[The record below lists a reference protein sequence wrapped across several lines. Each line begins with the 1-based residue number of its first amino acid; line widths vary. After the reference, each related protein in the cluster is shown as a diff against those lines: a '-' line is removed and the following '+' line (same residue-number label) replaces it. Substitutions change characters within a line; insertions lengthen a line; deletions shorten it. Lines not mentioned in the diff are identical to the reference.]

1 MMKKGRITYAI
12 LFVALLFIE
21 ICIALFVHDRFVRP
35 YIGDALVTVLLC
47 CLWRVAVPKSV
58 PALPVYVFIF
68 AALVELAQYVDV
80 VALLGW
86 EIMPFF
92 PPSSEGHFPGR
103 ISFVTVPAASAFGPR
118 KKRPFGGESSAAAHS
133 SL

>member
-1 MMKKGRITYAI
+1 MMKKRRITYVI
-12 LFVALLFIE
+12 LFGALLFIE

-35 YIGDALVTVLLC
+35 YIWDALVTVLLC
-47 CLWRVAVPKSV
+47 CLWRVAVPRGV

-86 EIMPFF
+86 EKNAFLSTVI
-92 PPSSEGHFPGR
+92 GR
-103 ISFVTVPAASAFGPR
+103 TFSWPDILCYGAGCLSFWAAE
-118 KKRPFGGESSAAAHS
+118 KAAAFWRKQHPGS
-133 SL
+133 